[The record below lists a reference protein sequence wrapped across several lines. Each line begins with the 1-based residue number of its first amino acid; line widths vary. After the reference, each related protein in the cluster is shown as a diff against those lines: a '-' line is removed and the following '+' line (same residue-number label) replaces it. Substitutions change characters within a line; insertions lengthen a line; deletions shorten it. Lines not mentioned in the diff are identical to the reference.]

1 MDGRPG
7 DGEGLSGEVGFMEQS
22 SSMLYPRTQRSEL
35 ATVELRQ
42 DGENM
47 VQATGQRKIKR
58 EDCRLLV
65 DTGRGDLVPCHQR
78 RARLLQGSS
87 SPSLS
92 PVLTLEGLIA
102 AEFLSDL
109 VLSTK
114 SLVSR

>member
-7 DGEGLSGEVGFMEQS
+7 EGEGLSGEVGFMEQS
-22 SSMLYPRTQRSEL
+22 SSTLYPRTQRSEL
-35 ATVELRQ
+35 ATVQLRQ

-47 VQATGQRKIKR
+47 VQATGQRKIKW

-78 RARLLQGSS
+78 RARLLQGLS
-87 SPSLS
+87 SPSPS
-92 PVLTLEGLIA
+92 PGLTLEGLIA